1 MGPFSFGQADAGNA
15 PARQQ
20 ADVAG
25 TPRASNMAA
34 PLEAQTVLLE
44 DMEGT
49 WSLEPQTST
58 VSRAGDLALYFTCQ
72 ILS

>member
-1 MGPFSFGQADAGNA
+1 
-15 PARQQ
+15 
-20 ADVAG
+20 
-25 TPRASNMAA
+25 MAA

-49 WSLEPQTST
+49 WSLEPQTSK